1 VAGTGNKVEDFGVGF
16 YTKYGDGGVDL
27 SPIADLMKSDV
38 YALGDYLNIPNSI
51 QNAAPTDGLFGDSR
65 TDEEQLGASYDELEW
80 AMLEAEN
87 TKKKEDFL
95 GRERDVFE
103 IFSKLNKANKHK
115 MNPIPICIIPEFC
128 KKK

>member
-1 VAGTGNKVEDFGVGF
+1 
-16 YTKYGDGGVDL
+16 
-27 SPIADLMKSDV
+27 
-38 YALGDYLNIPNSI
+38 
-51 QNAAPTDGLFGDSR
+51 
-65 TDEEQLGASYDELEW
+65 
-80 AMLEAEN
+80 MLEAEN
-87 TKKKEDFL
+87 NKKKEDFS